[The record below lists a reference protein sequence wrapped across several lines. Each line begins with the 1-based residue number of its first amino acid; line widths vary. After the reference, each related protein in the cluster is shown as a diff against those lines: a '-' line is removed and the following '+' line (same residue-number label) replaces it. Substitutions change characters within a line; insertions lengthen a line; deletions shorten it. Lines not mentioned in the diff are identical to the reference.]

1 MEEIWKP
8 IYGFEGMYEIS
19 NFSRVKSLDRFK
31 INRWGQ
37 RQLIKGRIL
46 KQRIDKDGY
55 SRIGLYKNGKYYCFG
70 AHRLVAEAFIPNP
83 NNLPC
88 VNHKDENKLNNFVYV
103 NPDGTVDFEKSNLE
117 WCTNSYNLNY
127 GHRLEKAIEKRKIHI
142 LQFTKN
148 MDFVGYYDSLTEAAN
163 SVNGLASNIC
173 SCCKQNIKSA
183 YNYVW
188 RYAD

>member
-1 MEEIWKP
+1 MEEIWKD
-8 IYGFEGMYEIS
+8 IKGFEGLYQVS
-19 NFSRVKSLDRFK
+19 N
-31 INRWGQ
+31 I
-37 RQLIKGRIL
+37 GRIKSIDRYIRNKWGSLTLCKEHIL
-46 KQRIDKDGY
+46 KPRTDDDGY
-55 SRIGLYKNGKYYCFG
+55 YRIGLYKDGKYKSFG
-70 AHRLVAEAFIPNP
+70 LHRLVSEAFIPNP

-88 VNHKDENKLNNFVYV
+88 VNHKNEIKTDNRVE
-103 NPDGTVDFEKSNLE
+103 NLE

-148 MDFVGYYDSLTEAAN
+148 MDFVGYYDSIVSAAS

-173 SCCKQNIKSA
+173 SCCKQTIKRA
-183 YNYVW
+183 YGYVW